1 MVASTPVSSCLTR
14 TLQCTVGNNMIAL
27 GLYIVCISHIT
38 LKRFGLVLGSGE
50 GYRSDGKYPSTIES
64 L

>member
-1 MVASTPVSSCLTR
+1 MVATPVSSCLR
-14 TLQCTVGNNMIAL
+14 VLYTVGNNMIAL
-27 GLYIVCISHIT
+27 GLYIVVCISHIT
-38 LKRFGLVLGSGE
+38 LKRFGLVHGSGE